1 MLGIGEFFSWK
12 AAVPLRLVLMARF
25 TAANKVCPH
34 NFSHSNAICG
44 KKGTIETHVN
54 KTTTLPTVLFVLGSF
69 LFYFS
74 IFSSDIP
81 CAGSNQLFG
90 PRFGDGRRLGVQD
103 SSVWHEG
110 ATAVDPDRCQKGL
123 PSGHLTAME
132 DMENGDGIHRICGI
146 FHGYKR
152 YIPISKYR
160 ELIFPPWGGLL
171 LPAPALSRNGAR
183 GGPPRKKLTYDK
195 PGLTEV
201 SRENS
206 VVRNTR
212 AIDS

>member
-44 KKGTIETHVN
+44 KKGNIETHVN

-74 IFSSDIP
+74 IFSDIP

-123 PSGHLTAME
+123 ASGHLTAM

-152 YIPISKYR
+152 YIPISEYR
-160 ELIFPPWGGLL
+160 ELIFPPWGGSIV
-171 LPAPALSRNGAR
+171 ASTGA
-183 GGPPRKKLTYDK
+183 
-195 PGLTEV
+195 V
-201 SRENS
+201 SKRC
-206 VVRNTR
+206 
-212 AIDS
+212 

>member
-1 MLGIGEFFSWK
+1 
-12 AAVPLRLVLMARF
+12 
-25 TAANKVCPH
+25 
-34 NFSHSNAICG
+34 
-44 KKGTIETHVN
+44 
-54 KTTTLPTVLFVLGSF
+54 
-69 LFYFS
+69 
-74 IFSSDIP
+74 
-81 CAGSNQLFG
+81 
-90 PRFGDGRRLGVQD
+90 
-103 SSVWHEG
+103 
-110 ATAVDPDRCQKGL
+110 
-123 PSGHLTAME
+123 
-132 DMENGDGIHRICGI
+132 MENGHGIHRIWGI

-152 YIPISKYR
+152 YIPIRSNKIQSVNIRR
-160 ELIFPPWGGLL
+160 ELIFPPWGLL